1 MTRRNSKRQEI
12 VISSEAGD
20 CPIVISSEAGDCPIV
35 ISSEARRRSREI
47 YFLKYFPI
55 TGISASG
62 RSFFTMYARKT
73 TTRTVFTRM
82 AGQKPR
88 SLLE

>member
-20 CPIVISSEAGDCPIV
+20 CPIVIP
-35 ISSEARRRSREI
+35 RRPQADEGI

-62 RSFFTMYARKT
+62 RSFFTM
-73 TTRTVFTRM
+73 
-82 AGQKPR
+82 
-88 SLLE
+88 